1 MVGINRICGMLPSVA
16 MRGFW
21 VSARPMASAV
31 SSRLVNPA
39 TVVIKSTNVDFKKH
53 GFSNIRHPQLKD
65 MHYSI
70 FAIPPH
76 NDPDFTAEDY
86 DQMLGSLRRVPFN
99 ELAQLDEDRERYT
112 ATTFNFDKMW
122 MGWHQPNGKLHR
134 YVVKR
139 YPKSEWYMLS
149 REIASVYC
157 SVALGTGAHA
167 VKTHAYLIG
176 DNGYFLRRFIRG
188 IDGLSV
194 LANPDQYPNSFV
206 SNDALANLYVAYRV
220 IMSDADYNNPRNI
233 VMAHNSKVVG
243 DMAGGTA
250 GEPTVVMID
259 GEGNFPSD
267 ELFTQ
272 RMVKTMGLSWTP
284 GMPYDGSVEWR
295 HAMVS
300 ALGRDKFIRRSME
313 LEDPLLRL
321 LAHRLTPEGA
331 PNLVLQ
337 RTGLVH
343 MVKALEDNLR
353 YLGYFK
359 VQSLSELNDP
369 KLPIRFPTQHLYNA
383 LKSEKPITL
392 GDAITGFFN

>member
-1 MVGINRICGMLPSVA
+1 MLPSVA
-16 MRGFW
+16 MRGFQ
-21 VSARPMASAV
+21 VSVRPKVPAV
-31 SSRLVNPA
+31 APHLVNPA

-53 GFSNIRHPQLKD
+53 GFSNIKHAELKD

-86 DQMLGSLRRVPFN
+86 DRMLSSLRRVPFN
-99 ELAQLDEDRERYT
+99 ELAQLDEDRVRYT
-112 ATTFNFDKMW
+112 ETTFNFNRMW
-122 MGWHQPNGKLHR
+122 MGWHRPDGKLHR

-149 REIASVYC
+149 REVASVYC
-157 SVALGTGAHA
+157 SVAMGTGAHA
-167 VKTHAYLIG
+167 VKTNAYMIG
-176 DNGYFLRRFIRG
+176 DNGYFVRRFIRG

-194 LANPDQYPNSFV
+194 LANPEQYPDSFV

-243 DMAGGTA
+243 DMAGGA
-250 GEPTVVMID
+250 SGGPTVVMID

-267 ELFTQ
+267 ELFTL
-272 RMVKTMGLSWTP
+272 RMVKAMGLSWKP

-295 HAMVS
+295 HAMVGE
-300 ALGRDKFIRRSME
+300 LGRDKFIQRSMA

-321 LAHRLTPEGA
+321 LAHRLTPEGV

-337 RTGLVH
+337 RPGLVR
-343 MVKALEDNLR
+343 VVNALEDNLR

-359 VQSLSELNDP
+359 VHSLSELNDP
-369 KLPIRFPTQHLYNA
+369 KLPIRFATQHLYNA
-383 LKSEKPITL
+383 IKSEKPITL
-392 GDAITGFFN
+392 GDAIAGFF